1 MSDEEEP
8 LPYTEQQMEIFN
20 RLQERLRLSFE
31 SEYLPY
37 YEWDLHNLLT
47 EMGSIEGLEP
57 KLLEVRFEK
66 FLLTRIK
73 QLLESNVAFNSQFK
87 EITGWAILDQMLT
100 ITRLK
105 EIAAVKIVKKGGRGA
120 GLRYDVSSLLHTYF
134 GKKILHGLSMQRR
147 RVATKDELESIR
159 AACSKIKLTLPE
171 VIEPT
176 TTEQF
181 FSAAS
186 ESDETKEEVETA

>member
-1 MSDEEEP
+1 MSEDDP
-8 LPYTEQQMEIFN
+8 LPYTDQQTEIFH
-20 RLQERLRLSFE
+20 RQLERLRLCFE

-37 YEWDLHNLLT
+37 YEWELT
-47 EMGSIEGLEP
+47 ELVPELGDIEGVEL

-66 FLLTRIK
+66 LLLTRIK
-73 QLLESNVAFNSQFK
+73 KALEISVSFNSQFK

-120 GLRYDVSSLLHTYF
+120 GLRYDITSLLHSYF
-134 GKKILHGLSMQRR
+134 GKKILHGLGMQRR
-147 RVATKDELESIR
+147 RVATKDELDSIR
-159 AACSKIKLTLPE
+159 TACAKIKLTLPE

-181 FSAAS
+181 FAAK
-186 ESDETKEEVETA
+186 DVDTDKEEAETA